1 MGKKKKGGKKKAG
14 GKGGKKGKHKDKKKK
29 NDETH
34 EEEIVYLPEVIE
46 TRETSEFSGG
56 AAFRSFS
63 LAKETMHSVVK
74 SYGHSFVTRS
84 DLEIPK
90 PLPRVVVEE
99 SALESVDPGDTGEIE
114 SIETSKD
121 DIDKASTMDEES
133 NQLDVSLTSKTDPV
147 HNFHEALR
155 KESTITVG
163 GSKRWS
169 KKKQFRHEVKEIFG
183 GKERNIPGFRTF
195 TKDVARAGLV
205 KWKFHEM

>member
-1 MGKKKKGGKKKAG
+1 MGKKKKGGKKKGA

-29 NDETH
+29 I
-34 EEEIVYLPEVIE
+34 EEADKEEVIYLPEVIE
-46 TRETSEFSGG
+46 TRETNEFSGG
-56 AAFRSFS
+56 VAFRSFT

-90 PLPRVVVEE
+90 PLPQTAVEE
-99 SALESVDPGDTGEIE
+99 SVLESVDPGDTGEMQ
-114 SIETSKD
+114 SNKTFD
-121 DIDKASTMDEES
+121 DNIDKTSAMDEES
-133 NQLDVSLTSKTDPV
+133 NHADASPKSETNPV
-147 HNFHEALR
+147 YNFHEALR

-183 GKERNIPGFRTF
+183 GKERNISGFRTF
-195 TKDVARAGLV
+195 TKDVVKAGLV